1 MLAGDLQL
9 GGDAAE
15 AKGGTNRLLE
25 GGGEEIYPP
34 IDMKKTVKTKS
45 QTGC

>member
-15 AKGGTNRLLE
+15 AGEVPSAFWRAAERNDILL
-25 GGGEEIYPP
+25 
-34 IDMKKTVKTKS
+34 
-45 QTGC
+45 